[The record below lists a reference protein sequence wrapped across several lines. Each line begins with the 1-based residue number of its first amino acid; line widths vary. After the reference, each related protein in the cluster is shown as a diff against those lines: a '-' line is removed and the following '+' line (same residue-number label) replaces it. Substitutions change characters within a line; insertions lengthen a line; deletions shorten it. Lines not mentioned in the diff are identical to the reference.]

1 MILLERLR
9 IARGKK
15 LIEEQYIPVNAP
27 NMKLEFQ
34 NLLSRCTEKM
44 GRGYALNWDSELDEY
59 DLETVINTLLDGFE
73 PVKDV
78 MES

>member
-34 NLLSRCTEKM
+34 NLLSRCMEKM